1 MIVQGRGRETPED
14 WVTYEQKEVGM
25 FRETKQE
32 CLELEEC
39 KNEKWKLDSA
49 VGGFDCAYDGR
60 HW

>member
-1 MIVQGRGRETPED
+1 VIVQGRGRETPED

-39 KNEKWKLDSA
+39 KNEK
-49 VGGFDCAYDGR
+49 
-60 HW
+60 